1 MRRSASEIIRNL
13 ERRIARLERTSSN
26 SFDLAKEVQRWAM
39 KNEGRRFNG
48 RVLEVHTNLGSS
60 GEGDEGLVFVG
71 RGESYEEGNFVMCN
85 YLGDHGIETVDCI
98 LMRDFQ
104 DAREW
109 SKNVSGMTSAQII
122 EVILSLVSKA

>member
-13 ERRIARLERTSSN
+13 ERRIARLERTSN
-26 SFDLAKEVQRWAM
+26 DSFALAEEVMRWAK

-48 RVLEVHTNLGSS
+48 RVLEVHTNNTGS
-60 GEGDEGLVFVG
+60 EGDEGLVFVG
-71 RGESYEEGNFVMCN
+71 RGESYEAGNFVMCN

-109 SKNVSGMTSAQII
+109 GKNVSGMTSAQII
-122 EVILSLVSKA
+122 EVLLSLVSKA